1 MASFDVEL
9 RPFETLLVEYGPD
22 PEFGIG
28 RYRELCGKYGQ
39 AAAIAGAMEHYKSN
53 LCVVREMEVEEGVV
67 IPWIEDGG
75 RALIRRGGDVAGKIC
90 GPPRYVGSRRQCH
103 AFIEGRE
110 PDQTWVEM

>member
-1 MASFDVEL
+1 MSSFDIEL

-28 RYRELCGKYGQ
+28 QYRELCGKYGQ
-39 AAAIAGAMEHYKSN
+39 AAAIAGAVEHYRSR
-53 LCVVREMEVEEGVV
+53 LCVVRSLELEGGEEGVS

-75 RALIRRGGDVAGKIC
+75 RAPIIGKVC

-103 AFIEGRE
+103 AFIAGLE
-110 PDQTWVEM
+110 PGPTWVEM